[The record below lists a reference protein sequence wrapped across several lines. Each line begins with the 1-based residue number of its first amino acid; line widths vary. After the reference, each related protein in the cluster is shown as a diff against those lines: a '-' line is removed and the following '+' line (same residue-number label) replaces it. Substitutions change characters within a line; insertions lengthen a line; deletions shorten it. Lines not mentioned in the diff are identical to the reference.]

1 MAKYPV
7 VVYGASGYTGMLIMD
22 WLIDQQIPF
31 TAVARNAKRVQ
42 EMMAQRVVRLESAT
56 YEIVEAEHTVEA
68 LAKAFKGAKVVCNTV
83 GPFVNFGLTA
93 VEAALKAGC
102 HHIDTTGEQGY
113 IRAVRDQFGELYRQA
128 GLLVSPST
136 AYMYTFAE
144 IAAELA
150 LETHGIDVLET
161 ATLCRGTRFAASGV
175 TVGSTASIFELFRA
189 EQCYLWEK
197 KLVPHAPG
205 TRRSTSSTRASC
217 SPCSRC
223 RGAAPRCR
231 CTSSTTRACAAA
243 CSYVGF
249 YDNNVMQLVHG
260 LGQKWDAEYKNLP
273 REHQDAVIKQIVD
286 STTPSMP
293 PRERTTVGA
302 HGGLRD
308 RPRPARGGARHGA
321 RHHAL
326 HLHRRPAGRGRD
338 EAARRRDQQGRL
350 RLGLQGLRPPLPA
363 RLPRA
368 ARPGAGHRHAA
379 LSGPTMAIIDFF
391 DRGWRINP
399 DGRRLHPGRPSL
411 QLRRSRRAVLPDRQR
426 PARRSASR
434 RRPRARSGPPTT

>member
-42 EMMAQRVVRLESAT
+42 EMMAERVVRLESAT
-56 YEIVEAEHTVEA
+56 YEIVEAEHNVDS
-68 LAKAFKGAKVVCNTV
+68 LVKAFKGAKVVCNTV
-83 GPFVNFGLTA
+83 GPFVNFGLTT

-102 HHIDTTGEQGY
+102 HHIDTTGEQSY
-113 IRAVRDQFGELYRQA
+113 IRAVRDQFGHLYAQA
-128 GLLVSPST
+128 GLLVSPSI

-150 LETHGIDVLET
+150 LETHGVDVLET
-161 ATLCRGTRFAASGV
+161 ATLCRGPRFAASGV

-197 KLVPHAPG
+197 KLVPHALG
-205 TRRSTSSTRASC
+205 TSINAIDPSFVQPVFSIPWGGTSLPVYLEHDGRVRS
-217 SPCSRC
+217 C
-223 RGAAPRCR
+223 R
-231 CTSSTTRACAAA
+231 
-243 CSYVGF
+243 SYVGF

-293 PRERTTVGA
+293 PRERTTT
-302 HGGLRD
+302 
-308 RPRPARGGARHGA
+308 ARTVDFAI
-321 RHHAL
+321 
-326 HLHRRPAGRGRD
+326 GRGQLASVRATVHGITPYISTGAVQT
-338 EAARRRDQQGRL
+338 AAVMKLLDGETSKV
-350 RLGLQGLRPPLPA
+350 GFA
-363 RLPRA
+363 SA
-368 ARPGAGHRHAA
+368 SKAFGHRY
-379 LSGPTMAIIDFF
+379 LLGFLEQ
-391 DRGWRINP
+391 RGLARATVT
-399 DGRRLHPGRPSL
+399 
-411 QLRRSRRAVLPDRQR
+411 QL
-426 PARRSASR
+426 
-434 RRPRARSGPPTT
+434 